1 MPTYTFRCEAGH
13 ETDVFVVHAD
23 DKGAGTTL
31 CRHCQSSMAPVI
43 TFGQGLCYFEEGRGR
58 LIWNLGPEPIYVKS
72 HEEHKKLMRLNKV
85 DFANR
90 GVGYPGQWT

>member
-13 ETDVFVVHAD
+13 ERDEFVVHAD
-23 DKGAGTTL
+23 NKGCQTQI
-31 CRHCQSSMAPVI
+31 CRRCQSTMAPVI

-58 LIWNLGPEPIYVKS
+58 LIWNLGDQPVYVKS
-72 HEEHKKLMRLNKV
+72 AEQHKRLMRINKV